1 MRCWT
6 CESGCWTHCW
16 PCESDCAWIS
26 SLWDV
31 VLEMLDCM
39 GKIIGGMRRLLLLIY
54 HQLSKKLNGAEEQS
68 LLKRLWEPE
77 GMARDAL
84 KYFLKAGSDTF
95 GLGRAASL
103 VEKKGGVSSN
113 KELV

>member
-1 MRCWT
+1 
-6 CESGCWTHCW
+6 
-16 PCESDCAWIS
+16 
-26 SLWDV
+26 
-31 VLEMLDCM
+31 M